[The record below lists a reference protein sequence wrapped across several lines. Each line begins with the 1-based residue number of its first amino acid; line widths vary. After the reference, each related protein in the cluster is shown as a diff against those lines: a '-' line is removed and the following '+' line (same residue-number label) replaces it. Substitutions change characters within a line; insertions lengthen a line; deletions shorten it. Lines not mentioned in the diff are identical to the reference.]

1 MPKLMGS
8 DHTITCSTGAN
19 QEMSKKRRAALLRTA
34 EDNEKPLD
42 GGSKGKGRAKGDAKN
57 VPKPRK
63 VNRFWDEVPL
73 TEDSVQAEN
82 FCDVIPDEATKCRAK
97 TGDDAD
103 WEEANRKA
111 RLASRE
117 KRERAE
123 AKRKKAEEDKE
134 AAARIAPSSSSSSTA
149 KKRPKPAPKA
159 GDPKPKVDPGS
170 SSRASESPPSRPP
183 ALASIGRC
191 VRAVAWSHARARNH
205 ARTHGRRSTR
215 RELEPEH
222 RAAGQAPPPRGD
234 GQRAAVGEG
243 APFPRGWGGASGEV
257 RAAHDGLH
265 QPDRVMTL
273 AGWCCKNLCTSRMVL
288 YKCFTLSGWCKTPT
302 G

>member
-1 MPKLMGS
+1 
-8 DHTITCSTGAN
+8 
-19 QEMSKKRRAALLRTA
+19 MSKKRRAALLRTA

-63 VNRFWDEVPL
+63 VNKFWDEVPL

-149 KKRPKPAPKA
+149 KKMPKPAPKA

-191 VRAVAWSHARARNH
+191 VRAVAWSHARARPRTAARPQVNAPR
-205 ARTHGRRSTR
+205 ARTRTPSCRTRSSASRRRSTSCSRGRCALSARVGR
-215 RELEPEH
+215 RE
-222 RAAGQAPPPRGD
+222 RRG
-234 GQRAAVGEG
+234 A
-243 APFPRGWGGASGEV
+243 GGA
-257 RAAHDGLH
+257 RRFA
-265 QPDRVMTL
+265 P
-273 AGWCCKNLCTSRMVL
+273 AGSCYDTIRMVL
-288 YKCFTLSGWCKTPT
+288 
-302 G
+302 

>member
-8 DHTITCSTGAN
+8 DHTITVSTGAN

-63 VNRFWDEVPL
+63 VNKFWDEVPL

-82 FCDVIPDEATKCRAK
+82 FCDVIPDEATKQRAK

-191 VRAVAWSHARARNH
+191 VRAVAWSHARARPRTAARPQVNAPR
-205 ARTHGRRSTR
+205 ARTRTPSCRTRSSASRRRST
-215 RELEPEH
+215 
-222 RAAGQAPPPRGD
+222 
-234 GQRAAVGEG
+234 
-243 APFPRGWGGASGEV
+243 S
-257 RAAHDGLH
+257 
-265 QPDRVMTL
+265 
-273 AGWCCKNLCTSRMVL
+273 
-288 YKCFTLSGWCKTPT
+288 
-302 G
+302 

>member
-8 DHTITCSTGAN
+8 DHTITVSAGAN

-82 FCDVIPDEATKCRAK
+82 FCDVIPDEATKQRAK

-103 WEEANRKA
+103 WEEANRKE

-123 AKRKKAEEDKE
+123 ARGAQRSRTGARKSD
-134 AAARIAPSSSSSSTA
+134 AREKTY
-149 KKRPKPAPKA
+149 
-159 GDPKPKVDPGS
+159 
-170 SSRASESPPSRPP
+170 
-183 ALASIGRC
+183 
-191 VRAVAWSHARARNH
+191 AVAALPRHEIVECR
-205 ARTHGRRSTR
+205 GLSTR
-215 RELEPEH
+215 SG
-222 RAAGQAPPPRGD
+222 RACH
-234 GQRAAVGEG
+234 AASSHC
-243 APFPRGWGGASGEV
+243 R
-257 RAAHDGLH
+257 
-265 QPDRVMTL
+265 
-273 AGWCCKNLCTSRMVL
+273 
-288 YKCFTLSGWCKTPT
+288 
-302 G
+302 

>member
-8 DHTITCSTGAN
+8 DHTITVSAGAN

-63 VNRFWDEVPL
+63 VNKFWDEVPL

-82 FCDVIPDEATKCRAK
+82 FCDVIPDKATRDRAT

-103 WEEANRKA
+103 WEEHNRKE

-117 KRERAE
+117 KREREKLKRKAE
-123 AKRKKAEEDKE
+123 ADKE
-134 AAARIAPSSSSSSTA
+134 AARIAPSSSSSSTA

-222 RAAGQAPPPRGD
+222 RAAGQGPPPRGD

-265 QPDRVMTL
+265 QPDRVMEL
-273 AGWCCKNLCTSRMVL
+273 AGWCCQNLCTSRMVL

>member
-8 DHTITCSTGAN
+8 DHTITVSAGAN

-63 VNRFWDEVPL
+63 VNKFWDEVPL

-82 FCDVIPDEATKCRAK
+82 FCDVIPDKATRDRAT

-103 WEEANRKA
+103 WEEHNRKE

-117 KRERAE
+117 KRDREKLKRKAE
-123 AKRKKAEEDKE
+123 ADKE
-134 AAARIAPSSSSSSTA
+134 AARIAPSSSSSSTA

-170 SSRASESPPSRPP
+170 SSRASESPPP
-183 ALASIGRC
+183 ALPPSPQSGGAFALSRGRM
-191 VRAVAWSHARARNH
+191 RARAT
-205 ARTHGRRSTR
+205 THGRT
-215 RELEPEH
+215 
-222 RAAGQAPPPRGD
+222 AA
-234 GQRAAVGEG
+234 GQRAASSNQNTELQDKLLRLEATVNELQSGKVRPFRAGGE
-243 APFPRGWGGASGEV
+243 A
-257 RAAHDGLH
+257 RAARCG
-265 QPDRVMTL
+265 RRTTV
-273 AGWCCKNLCTSRMVL
+273 CTSRIVL
-288 YKCFTLSGWCKTPT
+288 
-302 G
+302 